1 MMKQREHA
9 ALAYVAALKKSFTTS
24 AADLSLR
31 NKSGGAP
38 NYLSAGARQARVFVF
53 CDCGSGANKR
63 EEPGFFPS
71 QINPNNGPGQ

>member
-31 NKSGGAP
+31 NKKRRGAP
-38 NYLSAGARQARVFVF
+38 NYLSAGARQARVF
-53 CDCGSGANKR
+53 CILRLRQRG
-63 EEPGFFPS
+63 E
-71 QINPNNGPGQ
+71 